1 VNAAPD
7 IQVRLVG
14 QASQRLPRCAWRPLL
29 LTAEVGQRV
38 SQMPKGEA
46 QDVAGRQGGK
56 VQEQFLQQIQF
67 GRALYCR
74 SMALE

>member
-1 VNAAPD
+1 
-7 IQVRLVG
+7 
-14 QASQRLPRCAWRPLL
+14 
-29 LTAEVGQRV
+29 
-38 SQMPKGEA
+38 
-46 QDVAGRQGGK
+46 VAGRQGGK